1 MIPLQ
6 FALRRRMMMA
16 GGLLPNGYTQVD
28 YIQGIGSQ
36 YIDTGFVVNKPDNYV
51 LEIDGLF
58 PSQAQAHQGCNGYM
72 QFITSSKY
80 GISGDSSVA
89 VGNRNTVRVEYANQ
103 TEKLF
108 VDGAQIESKS
118 WSAYNGANV
127 KLGILR
133 LGDVNNGWFNGTVA
147 QGTIYGYKIWKNN
160 ILVSECIPCVRN
172 SDNIA
177 GVYDVI
183 REQFITNAGTGT
195 FFIPGEEITAWT
207 VTLTGNHIKSTV
219 NNSIVYNNTEYTTGS
234 FAVVD
239 GEIIRVHWSNRDET
253 NYGRVLLNGTLV
265 AGGVLGQKG
274 YYSYTVSSNCVIEG
288 TYRQEWDDKDYGSN
302 LITTT

>member
-16 GGLLPNGYTQVD
+16 GGLLPGEYTQVE
-28 YIQGIGSQ
+28 YIQGTGSQ
-36 YIDTGFVVNKPDNYV
+36 YIDTGFVVNKSDNYV

-58 PSQAQAHQGCNGYM
+58 SSQEKAYQGCNGYM
-72 QFITSSKY
+72 QFFTSNKY
-80 GISGDSSVA
+80 GINADSSVA
-89 VGNRNTVRVEYANQ
+89 VGNRNIVRIEYANQ

-108 VDGAQIESKS
+108 IDGAQIDSQL
-118 WSAYNGANV
+118 WSAYNGSNV

-133 LGDVNNGWFNGTVA
+133 LGDVYNGWFTGPIA
-147 QGTIYGYKIWKNN
+147 QGMIYGYKVWKNN
-160 ILVSECIPCVRN
+160 ILVSECVPCVRN
-172 SDNIA
+172 SDNVA

-219 NNSIVYNNTEYTTGS
+219 NNCIVYGDTEYTTGS

-239 GEIIRVHWSNRDET
+239 GEVIRVYWSNRDET
-253 NYGRVLLNGTLV
+253 RNGIVKLNDTLV

-288 TYRQEWDDKDYGSN
+288 IYRQEWDDKDYGSN
-302 LITTT
+302 FITTT